1 MLSEVGGYAFGIKQM
16 IDYNKYTP
24 DLPHRVETQGS
35 QSSTGGPSDP
45 ELGLESCT

>member
-24 DLPHRVETQGS
+24 DLPHRCGNSGFSE
-35 QSSTGGPSDP
+35 
-45 ELGLESCT
+45 